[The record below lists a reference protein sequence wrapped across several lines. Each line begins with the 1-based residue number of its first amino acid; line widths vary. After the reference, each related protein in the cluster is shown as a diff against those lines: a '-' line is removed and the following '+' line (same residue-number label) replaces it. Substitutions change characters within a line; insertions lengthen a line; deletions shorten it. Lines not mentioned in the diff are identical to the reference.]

1 MNAKTRPEAQT
12 PLQIARRLAA
22 DFAENAAER
31 DVAGGTPKAERDALR
46 RSGLLSLI
54 IPREYGGLGA
64 SWSETL
70 QTVRE
75 LARVDSSI
83 AHVYGFQH
91 LMLATVRLFS
101 RPEQWQPW
109 FELTARNRWFW
120 GNALNPLDNRTV
132 ARRFD
137 GWREFSGKK
146 SFCSGA
152 RDSEMLIASALDGEG
167 GALLIAAIPTARS
180 GISLGQDWDNMG
192 QRQTDSGSAI
202 FERVRVE
209 ESELLLDPGPLSTP
223 FACLRPLIAQLIFT
237 EVFLGIAEGAFEEAR
252 QYTLREARP
261 WFRSEVAEANA
272 DPYVLARYGEF
283 WVGLEST
290 RALVE
295 RAAQRL
301 DAAWSKGPALDA
313 SERGQLALAIAAAK
327 RRPAPGPLLAQPAHP
342 DPARPAGLQ
351 DPRAGRLGAEPVTAA
366 TDLLLMNASTRTPD
380 RLLTLP
386 RSPNLATSIRATA
399 QVFEDPKSQALLEHL
414 RQVAPSEASV
424 LVIGET
430 GTGKELV
437 ARHIH
442 NLSARRNGPFVAVN
456 CGAFSESLVEAELF
470 GHEKGAFTGA
480 LAAKAGWFE
489 EANGGT
495 LFLDEIGDLPMP
507 IQVKLLRVLQ
517 EREVVR
523 LGSRKSIPID
533 VRVLAATNVQLER
546 AINAGHFREDLYYRL
561 NVVSLE
567 LSPLRERPGDILPLT
582 RHFIAEYSRRLGYG
596 QSQLSPEAAQKL
608 RAYSWPG
615 NIRELENVIHH
626 TLLICRDGLIR
637 ADDLHLSNLRLERGE
652 ELARGGPASGA
663 AEHLL
668 QQAFQRLFEEQG
680 ENLHGRVEDALLRA
694 AYRFCHGNQ
703 VHTANLLGLSR
714 NVTRTRL
721 IAIGEL
727 VVNKRGGQRIDGERA
742 VRLSI

>member
-1 MNAKTRPEAQT
+1 MWRETKLLLIDDNLDRSRDLAVILNFLGEDQLTCNSEDWREVAAGLSNSREALCVLLGSVESKGGAVELLKQLASWDEYLPILLIGEPAPADWPE
-12 PLQIARRLAA
+12 
-22 DFAENAAER
+22 E
-31 DVAGGTPKAERDALR
+31 LR
-46 RSGLLSLI
+46 RRVLASL
-54 IPREYGGLGA
+54 
-64 SWSETL
+64 
-70 QTVRE
+70 
-75 LARVDSSI
+75 
-83 AHVYGFQH
+83 
-91 LMLATVRLFS
+91 
-101 RPEQWQPW
+101 
-109 FELTARNRWFW
+109 
-120 GNALNPLDNRTV
+120 
-132 ARRFD
+132 
-137 GWREFSGKK
+137 
-146 SFCSGA
+146 
-152 RDSEMLIASALDGEG
+152 EMPPSY
-167 GALLIAAIPTARS
+167 
-180 GISLGQDWDNMG
+180 NK
-192 QRQTDSGSAI
+192 
-202 FERVRVE
+202 
-209 ESELLLDPGPLSTP
+209 LLDSLH
-223 FACLRPLIAQLIFT
+223 RAQVYR
-237 EVFLGIAEGAFEEAR
+237 EMYDQAR
-252 QYTLREARP
+252 ERGRSREP
-261 WFRSEVAEANA
+261 NLFRS
-272 DPYVLARYGEF
+272 L
-283 WVGLEST
+283 VGTS
-290 RALVE
+290 RAI
-295 RAAQRL
+295 Q
-301 DAAWSKGPALDA
+301 
-313 SERGQLALAIAAAK
+313 
-327 RRPAPGPLLAQPAHP
+327 
-342 DPARPAGLQ
+342 
-351 DPRAGRLGAEPVTAA
+351 
-366 TDLLLMNASTRTPD
+366 
-380 RLLTLP
+380 
-386 RSPNLATSIRATA
+386 
-399 QVFEDPKSQALLEHL
+399 QVRQMMQ
-414 RQVAPSEASV
+414 QVADTDASV
-424 LVIGET
+424 LILGES
-430 GTGKELV
+430 GTGKEVV
-437 ARHIH
+437 AR
-442 NLSARRNGPFVAVN
+442 NLHYHSKRREGPFVPVN
-456 CGAFSESLVEAELF
+456 CGAIPAELLESELF

-480 LAAKAGWFE
+480 ITSRAGRFE
-489 EANGGT
+489 LANGGT

>member
-1 MNAKTRPEAQT
+1 
-12 PLQIARRLAA
+12 
-22 DFAENAAER
+22 
-31 DVAGGTPKAERDALR
+31 
-46 RSGLLSLI
+46 
-54 IPREYGGLGA
+54 
-64 SWSETL
+64 
-70 QTVRE
+70 
-75 LARVDSSI
+75 
-83 AHVYGFQH
+83 
-91 LMLATVRLFS
+91 
-101 RPEQWQPW
+101 
-109 FELTARNRWFW
+109 
-120 GNALNPLDNRTV
+120 
-132 ARRFD
+132 
-137 GWREFSGKK
+137 
-146 SFCSGA
+146 
-152 RDSEMLIASALDGEG
+152 
-167 GALLIAAIPTARS
+167 
-180 GISLGQDWDNMG
+180 
-192 QRQTDSGSAI
+192 
-202 FERVRVE
+202 
-209 ESELLLDPGPLSTP
+209 
-223 FACLRPLIAQLIFT
+223 
-237 EVFLGIAEGAFEEAR
+237 
-252 QYTLREARP
+252 
-261 WFRSEVAEANA
+261 
-272 DPYVLARYGEF
+272 
-283 WVGLEST
+283 
-290 RALVE
+290 
-295 RAAQRL
+295 
-301 DAAWSKGPALDA
+301 
-313 SERGQLALAIAAAK
+313 
-327 RRPAPGPLLAQPAHP
+327 
-342 DPARPAGLQ
+342 
-351 DPRAGRLGAEPVTAA
+351 
-366 TDLLLMNASTRTPD
+366 MNASTRTPD

-714 NVTRTRL
+714 NVTQVSGIGRFHLAQSAEPDAPQSAESTAPDWVWANAAAPARRIVAGGWPNNRL
-721 IAIGEL
+721 RLSERLKSDRQPHRPLAAYRQAVEQRGFAPDEAQRRAAEALERCFQALHEPHRHGAIQGVYLWGPVGRGKTWLMDHFYQCLRVPARRQHFHHFMQWVHQRQFEL
-727 VVNKRGGQRIDGERA
+727 TGTADPLRALARELARDVRVLCFDELFVSDIGDAILLGSLLRIMFEEGVVLVATSNQPPEQLYADGFNRERFLPAIEAIQRHMAVVAVDGGQDHRLHPGRA
-742 VRLSI
+742 EQRYWVVEAGQASGHFIPRATWPSPSVAPSAGCARCSWHASAATAPASAAPPKRELRMAARAHPPARPRLSSRAGAAARPCLAPPGGPGTSAVPRCGW